1 MSDKKIT
8 YRVEDRIA
16 LVTINNPPMNALSRD
31 VFLEIE
37 AAFSEIAANE
47 GIKAVIFSG
56 EGRAFIA
63 GADIRMLQALK
74 SAAEARQLV
83 TVFHRT
89 LNRIEALR
97 KPVIA
102 AVHGFCLGG
111 GLELAL
117 ACHMRVAGEKAQFGV
132 PEIKLGV
139 FPGAG
144 GTQRLPRV
152 AGKAKALEMILTGDF
167 ISAQDALM
175 WGIVNQVV
183 PQDKVQE
190 AARELAGKIL
200 AKGQVSVQAAM
211 EVVIEGMKTDLYTGL
226 DLEAEHFS
234 RLCETEDMQEG
245 MKAFLEKR
253 EPQFK
258 DR

>member
-1 MSDKKIT
+1 
-8 YRVEDRIA
+8 
-16 LVTINNPPMNALSRD
+16 
-31 VFLEIE
+31 
-37 AAFSEIAANE
+37 
-47 GIKAVIFSG
+47 
-56 EGRAFIA
+56 
-63 GADIRMLQALK
+63 
-74 SAAEARQLV
+74 
-83 TVFHRT
+83 
-89 LNRIEALR
+89 
-97 KPVIA
+97 
-102 AVHGFCLGG
+102 
-111 GLELAL
+111 
-117 ACHMRVAGEKAQFGV
+117 
-132 PEIKLGV
+132 
-139 FPGAG
+139 
-144 GTQRLPRV
+144 
-152 AGKAKALEMILTGDF
+152 MILTGDF